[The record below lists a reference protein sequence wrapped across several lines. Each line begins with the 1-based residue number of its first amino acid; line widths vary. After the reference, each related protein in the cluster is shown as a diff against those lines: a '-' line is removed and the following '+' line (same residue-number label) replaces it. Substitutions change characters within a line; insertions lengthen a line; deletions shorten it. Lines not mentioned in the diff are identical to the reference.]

1 MYSMTRAPRNTICY
15 ESVHILE
22 DTFLIYLWWFEQY
35 ISKFPNFSV
44 EIAVMRHPRPGGLQ
58 TAASDNIAV
67 SSFTTYFMN
76 MYCMYT

>member
-1 MYSMTRAPRNTICY
+1 MRSMTRLLRNTVCY
-15 ESVHILE
+15 ESVHILL

-35 ISKFPNFSV
+35 VSKFPNLSL
-44 EIAVMRHPRPGGLQ
+44 ETTVMRHPHPGDLR

-67 SSFTTYFMN
+67 SSFTAYFMN